1 MALRISNYLLVTK
14 ALQILCK
21 RLDCDFVD
29 LPVVFEEV
37 DSPSL
42 KDGQIVLPK
51 GKSVLDTMA
60 SIYSVY
66 INALGSVSGRNIGS
80 MDARYALMRYFISML
95 ADFKTQYG
103 KSHEDDDN
111 EVINMKLD
119 QFHAVWML
127 IKNVFCP
134 YKGLKLQNI
143 RVVAKKSQELD
154 VVVQADNNGEP
165 YLFVNLDIEKN
176 SVRSAFLL
184 VEALR
189 IMMKPGDSPEA
200 LIREMFS
207 NFFMR
212 ERITDFL
219 GLAFSEDEEIANFL
233 AVLSLICQSKD
244 LEEASLGLRKMDK
257 LKTAQSSTAANP
269 YAGNWWFLGLTE
281 KMIDSVRGPDWST
294 TETLK
299 DFSKDLWEKV
309 ESERRARGM
318 SELPF
323 ELLLRVQ
330 SKELVTSPNLTLQHL
345 LSKTRVW

>member
-1 MALRISNYLLVTK
+1 MVTRISNYLLVTK

-37 DSPSL
+37 DAPSL
-42 KDGQIVLPK
+42 RDEQIVIPK

-66 INALGSVSGRNIGS
+66 INALGSISGRNIGS
-80 MDARYALMRYFISML
+80 MDARYSLMRYFISML

-103 KSHEDDDN
+103 KSHEEDN
-111 EVINMKLD
+111 EVINMRLD

-134 YKGLKLQNI
+134 YKGFKLQNI
-143 RVVAKKSQELD
+143 RVVAKKSYELD
-154 VVVQADNNGEP
+154 AVVQADNNGEP
-165 YLFVNLDIEKN
+165 YLFVNLDIEKT

-189 IMMKPGDSPEA
+189 IMMKPEESPEA

-219 GLAFSEDEEIANFL
+219 GLAFSEDEEVANFL
-233 AVLSLICQSKD
+233 AVLALICQSKD
-244 LEEASLGLRKMDK
+244 LEEASLGMKKMDK

-269 YAGNWWFLGLTE
+269 YAGNFWFLGLTE

-294 TETLK
+294 TESLK

-309 ESERRARGM
+309 ELERRARGM

-330 SKELVTSPNLTLQHL
+330 SKELVTSPNLTLQQL

>member
-1 MALRISNYLLVTK
+1 MTLRISNYLLVTK

-29 LPVVFEEV
+29 LPVIFEEV

-42 KDGQIVLPK
+42 RDGQIVLCK

-103 KSHEDDDN
+103 KSCEDDN
-111 EVINMKLD
+111 EVVNMKLD

-127 IKNVFCP
+127 IKNIFCP
-134 YKGLKLQNI
+134 YKSLKLQNI
-143 RVVAKKSQELD
+143 RIVAKKSYELD

-189 IMMKPGDSPEA
+189 IMMKSGDSPEA

-219 GLAFSEDEEIANFL
+219 GLAFSEDEEVANFL

-257 LKTAQSSTAANP
+257 LKTAQSANP

-294 TETLK
+294 TESLK

-330 SKELVTSPNLTLQHL
+330 SKELVTSPNLTLQQL

>member
-1 MALRISNYLLVTK
+1 
-14 ALQILCK
+14 
-21 RLDCDFVD
+21 
-29 LPVVFEEV
+29 
-37 DSPSL
+37 
-42 KDGQIVLPK
+42 
-51 GKSVLDTMA
+51 
-60 SIYSVY
+60 
-66 INALGSVSGRNIGS
+66 
-80 MDARYALMRYFISML
+80 
-95 ADFKTQYG
+95 
-103 KSHEDDDN
+103 
-111 EVINMKLD
+111 
-119 QFHAVWML
+119 
-127 IKNVFCP
+127 
-134 YKGLKLQNI
+134 
-143 RVVAKKSQELD
+143 
-154 VVVQADNNGEP
+154 
-165 YLFVNLDIEKN
+165 
-176 SVRSAFLL
+176 
-184 VEALR
+184 
-189 IMMKPGDSPEA
+189 MMKSGDSPEA

-219 GLAFSEDEEIANFL
+219 GLAFSEDEEVANFL

-257 LKTAQSSTAANP
+257 LKTAQSANP

-294 TETLK
+294 TESLK

-330 SKELVTSPNLTLQHL
+330 SKELVTSPNLTLQQL

>member
-1 MALRISNYLLVTK
+1 MTLRISNYLLVTK

-29 LPVVFEEV
+29 LPVIFEEV

-42 KDGQIVLPK
+42 RDGQIVLCK

-103 KSHEDDDN
+103 KSYEDDN
-111 EVINMKLD
+111 EVVNMKLD

-127 IKNVFCP
+127 IKNIFCP
-134 YKGLKLQNI
+134 YKSLKLQNI
-143 RVVAKKSQELD
+143 RIVAKKSYELD
-154 VVVQADNNGEP
+154 VVVQADNNGES

-189 IMMKPGDSPEA
+189 IMMKSGDSPEA

-219 GLAFSEDEEIANFL
+219 GLAFSEDEEVANFL

-257 LKTAQSSTAANP
+257 LKTAQSANP

-294 TETLK
+294 TESLK

-330 SKELVTSPNLTLQHL
+330 SKELVTSPNLTLQQL

>member
-1 MALRISNYLLVTK
+1 
-14 ALQILCK
+14 
-21 RLDCDFVD
+21 
-29 LPVVFEEV
+29 LPVVFEDI

-42 KDGQIVLPK
+42 REGSIILPK
-51 GKSVLDTMA
+51 NKSVLDTMA

-80 MDARYALMRYFISML
+80 MDARYSLMRYFISML

-103 KSHEDDDN
+103 NSSEDDDR
-111 EVINMKLD
+111 VINLKLD
-119 QFHAVWML
+119 QFHVVWMI
-127 IKNVFCP
+127 IKNIFCP
-134 YKGLKLQNI
+134 YKNIKLQNI
-143 RVVAKKSQELD
+143 KIVAKKSYELD
-154 VVVQADNNGEP
+154 VVVGVENNGES

-189 IMMKPGDSPEA
+189 IMMKPEDSPEA

-212 ERITDFL
+212 ERILDFL
-219 GLAFSEDEEIANFL
+219 GLAFGEDEEVANFL

-244 LEEASLGLRKMDK
+244 LEEASLGIKKMDK
-257 LKTAQSSTAANP
+257 LKTAQSANP
-269 YAGNWWFLGLTE
+269 YLGNWWFLGLTE

-294 TETLK
+294 TESLK

-318 SELPF
+318 VELPF

-330 SKELVTSPNLTLQHL
+330 SQELATSPNLTLQQL